1 MALFILEI
9 HFLMK
14 TYWPNRL
21 KAKGFSIENIA
32 SNYRERISN
41 LSYKKISD
49 QLLANRNL
57 KSRIADTN
65 QIYLSNLSS
74 KKGHWANRDF
84 SEYRGIS

>member
-1 MALFILEI
+1 
-9 HFLMK
+9 MK
-14 TYWPNRL
+14 TYWPNRS
-21 KAKGFSIENIA
+21 KAKGFSIENIG

-57 KSRIADTN
+57 KSTIADTN
-65 QIYLSNLSS
+65 QIYLSNLSG

-84 SEYRGIS
+84 SEYREVA